1 MPDITHL
8 RISRKDGR
16 RAYAPAVAR
25 VLHST
30 FGIRATPRGW
40 QVTQSGDSVTLT
52 SIDPYVPDAT
62 LTRKLTMLGVEINK
76 AERGSMSAYFA
87 TAF

>member
-1 MPDITHL
+1 MTDITHL
-8 RISRKDGR
+8 KISRKDGK

-25 VLHST
+25 VLHNT

-52 SIDPYVPDAT
+52 SFDPYAPAAT
-62 LTRKLTMLGVEINK
+62 LTRKLTMVGVEINK
-76 AERGSMSAYFA
+76 AGRGSMSAY
-87 TAF
+87 TAIGF